1 MRPMFGHDAAVAAFR
16 QDLDAG
22 RLHHAWLV
30 SGPEGVGKALFA
42 GKAALRV
49 LAGDAGEGMSGSGFD
64 VPDDHPVARLIE
76 AGSHPDLIHL
86 QRLTRESGELAR
98 SINVDQVRGLH
109 RLFSTTT
116 SISPWRVVIIDAA
129 DDLERGAA
137 NALLKNL
144 EEPPPHSLFLLVSHA
159 SERLLPTIRSRCRQ
173 IRLSLLDDDA
183 MTSAL
188 RAALPD
194 TDPAEIEKLRVA
206 GEGSPGRAIAFH
218 GLDIGGLDAAM
229 RQLASEGDASN
240 AIRSQLAQ
248 SLSLKS
254 AQPRYEAF
262 LARAPSVIAAV
273 ARERSGAALAEALRL
288 WERATALA
296 ASASH
301 LSLDPQSVVFELAGM
316 LATLAPKKA
325 HG

>member
-16 QDLDAG
+16 QDLDGG
-22 RLHHAWLV
+22 RLHHAWLI
-30 SGPEGVGKALFA
+30 SGSEGIGKALFA
-42 GKAALRV
+42 GKAALHV
-49 LAGDAGEGMSGSGFD
+49 LASGEGGQGPGLD
-64 VPDDHPVARLIE
+64 VPDEHPIAKLVEAR
-76 AGSHPDLIHL
+76 SHPDLMHL
-86 QRLTRESGELAR
+86 QRLPRESGELAR
-98 SINVDQVRGLH
+98 SITVDQVRGLQ

-116 SISPWRVVIIDAA
+116 SLSPWRVVIVDAA

-173 IRLSLLDDDA
+173 IRLSLLEDDV

-188 RAALPD
+188 QAALPD
-194 TDPAEIEKLRVA
+194 AEAAEVEELRAV
-206 GEGSPGRAIAFH
+206 GKGSPGRAIAFR
-218 GLDIGGLDAAM
+218 GLDIGSLDAAM
-229 RQLASEGDASN
+229 QRLTREGDAAN

-248 SLSLKS
+248 SLALKS

-262 LARAPSVIAAV
+262 LARAPSLIAAI
-273 ARERSGAALAEALRL
+273 AKERSGAALAESLRL

-296 ASASH
+296 ASATH